1 MDNASNNDTMI
12 DHLAKLLDDFPGGAN
27 QTRCFTH
34 TLSIS
39 AKAILKQFDIQKASA
54 GEALDEAV
62 SALADMAQEIDLED
76 RFEQEA
82 RAADDD
88 EGEDQQLGA
97 WEDFRD
103 GLSEEQR
110 KELNVG
116 VQPVRSTLAQV
127 RQQQP

>member
-1 MDNASNNDTMI
+1 MI
-12 DHLAKLLDDFPGGAN
+12 DHLAELLDDFPGGAN
-27 QTRCFTH
+27 QTQCFAH

-39 AKAILKQFDIQKASA
+39 AKAILKQFDIQKAST

-88 EGEDQQLGA
+88 EGKDQQLGV

-110 KELNVG
+110 KELDVG
-116 VQPVRSTLAQV
+116 VQPVRSTLAKV

>member
-1 MDNASNNDTMI
+1 MI
-12 DHLAKLLDDFPGGAN
+12 DHLAELLDDFPGHAN
-27 QTRCFTH
+27 QTWCFAH

-54 GEALDEAV
+54 DEALDEAV

-88 EGEDQQLGA
+88 EGEDQQLGP

-103 GLSEEQR
+103 GLSEKQR
-110 KELNVG
+110 KELDVG
-116 VQPVRSTLAQV
+116 VQPVRSTLAKV
-127 RQQQP
+127 HQQQP

>member
-1 MDNASNNDTMI
+1 MI
-12 DHLAKLLDDFPGGAN
+12 DHLAERLDDFPGGAN
-27 QTRCFTH
+27 QTRCFAH

-39 AKAILKQFDIQKASA
+39 AKAILKQFDIPKASA
-54 GEALDEAV
+54 DEALDEAV

-88 EGEDQQLGA
+88 EGDNQQLGA

-110 KELNVG
+110 KELDVG
-116 VQPVRSTLAQV
+116 VQPVRSTLAKV

>member
-1 MDNASNNDTMI
+1 LNNDTMI
-12 DHLAKLLDDFPGGAN
+12 DHLAELLDDFPGGAN
-27 QTRCFTH
+27 QTRCFAH

-76 RFEQEA
+76 RFKQEA
-82 RAADDD
+82 WAADDN

-110 KELNVG
+110 KELDVG
-116 VQPVRSTLAQV
+116 VQPVRSTLAKV

>member
-1 MDNASNNDTMI
+1 
-12 DHLAKLLDDFPGGAN
+12 
-27 QTRCFTH
+27 
-34 TLSIS
+34 
-39 AKAILKQFDIQKASA
+39 
-54 GEALDEAV
+54 
-62 SALADMAQEIDLED
+62 MAQEIDLED

-88 EGEDQQLGA
+88 EGEDQQLDA

-110 KELNVG
+110 KELDVG